1 MRAATVV
8 AAIVLSGTGGGSAQ
22 TGEPHLTGF
31 TSAGAEAQLA
41 RERQF
46 KGLPSASIAEEYFDV
61 LSAEPHHTGSPYQIK
76 LAQYVGDLF
85 RSFGME
91 VSRYQYDVLIPW
103 PGEQRLELVAP
114 VSQAIQVD
122 EDTLPGDPFA
132 ARPGIIPA
140 YNAYSPSGDVTGELV
155 YVNYGVP
162 ADYEALAALGI
173 DVKGKIVIAR
183 YGGSW
188 RGIKPKVAAE
198 HGALGCIIYSDPR
211 DDGYFHGGGYPDGP
225 YRGAG
230 MVQRG
235 SVMDMPRYPGDPTT
249 PGRPSKP
256 GIERL
261 PMEQVTTFAP
271 IPVVPISHRAGEELL
286 KRLAGPVAPEAWR
299 GALGLTYRL
308 GPGPASVRL
317 RLQMDYAQR
326 PLVNVVG
333 RIRGS
338 ELPDEWVV
346 IGSHRDAWVFGA
358 LDPVSSHASMLDIAR
373 SFGELVRSG
382 WRPRRS
388 ILFVSWDGEE
398 QGLLGSTEWVE
409 DHLQEVRARTVIYVN
424 RDAAT
429 GRGWF
434 SAGGVHSLTT
444 FVHELAR
451 AVQDPAEPA
460 KTLYDRWLERARD
473 QHRGDGEPPA
483 SPPLNALGSGS
494 DYTAFLD
501 HAGVSVL
508 DMGIGS
514 DANRGTYHSTYDH
527 PIWFKKFVDP
537 GFVYTVAATQV
548 AGLALMRFADAAIL
562 PLDYESYG
570 RQIASYAAEIEK
582 ESAKEPG
589 AAAVDFA
596 ALRAAA
602 ERLARAGAALRAH
615 GEALLSASAVDAPA
629 IADVNR
635 RLMAA
640 ERSLIDP
647 EGLPERPWFKHTVY
661 APGFYTGYGVKTLPG
676 VREAVEA
683 KNFELANR
691 QAVRVIQAL
700 ERAAATLEGKGVTGS
715 VHLPVPVAPP
725 A

>member
-1 MRAATVV
+1 MVLTAA
-8 AAIVLSGTGGGSAQ
+8 GGGAQ
-22 TGEPHLTGF
+22 SPPARLLGF
-31 TSAGAEAQLA
+31 TAAGTEAHLA

-46 KGLPSASIAEEYFDV
+46 MRLPSASIAEQYFDV
-61 LSAEPHHTGSPYQIK
+61 LAAEPHHTGSPYQIK
-76 LAQYVGDLF
+76 LGQYVADLF
-85 RSFGME
+85 TTFGME
-91 VSRYQYDVLIPW
+91 TARHQYDVLIPW
-103 PGEQRLELVAP
+103 PGERRLELVAP
-114 VSQAIQVD
+114 IAQAIDVD
-122 EDTLPGDPFA
+122 EETLSGDPFA
-132 ARPGIIPA
+132 TQSGIMPA

-162 ADYEALAALGI
+162 ADYQALARLGV
-173 DVKGKIVIAR
+173 DVKGKIVLAR

-198 HGALGCIIYSDPR
+198 HGAVGCIIYSDPR
-211 DDGYFHGGGYPDGP
+211 DDGYFHGAAYPDGP

-256 GIERL
+256 GVDRL
-261 PMEQVTTFAP
+261 PIEQVTTLAP
-271 IPVVPISHRAGEELL
+271 IPVLPVSHRAGEALL
-286 KRLAGPVAPEAWR
+286 RHLGGPVAPEAWR
-299 GALGLTYRL
+299 GALGLTYRV
-308 GPGPASVRL
+308 GPGPARVRL
-317 RLQMDYAQR
+317 RLQMDYAER
-326 PLVNVVG
+326 PLVNVIG
-333 RIRGS
+333 RFVGS

-373 SFGELVRSG
+373 SFGELVKAG

-409 DHLQEVRARTVIYVN
+409 DHLADVAERTVIYIN
-424 RDAAT
+424 RDAST

-434 SAGGVHSLTT
+434 SAGGVHSLTP

-451 AVQDPAEPA
+451 AVHDPAEPA
-460 KTLYDRWLERARD
+460 KTLYDKWLERAREQQRTGD
-473 QHRGDGEPPA
+473 QPLSAPL
-483 SPPLNALGSGS
+483 LNALGSGS

-501 HAGVSVL
+501 YAGVSVL

-514 DANRGTYHSTYDH
+514 EANRGTYHSTYDH
-527 PIWFKKFVDP
+527 PIWFKQHVDP

-548 AGLALMRFADAAIL
+548 AGLALMRFADAALL

-570 RQIASYAAEIEK
+570 RQIADYVAEIEK
-582 ESAKEPG
+582 ESSKDAG
-589 AAAVDFA
+589 ATVVDFA

-602 ERLARAGAALRAH
+602 QDFARAGAAARAR
-615 GEALLSASAVDAPA
+615 GGALLASEVIDARA
-629 IADVNR
+629 LADLNR

-647 EGLPERPWFKHTVY
+647 EGLPERPWFKHTIY
-661 APGFYTGYGVKTLPG
+661 APGFYTGYGVKTVPG
-676 VREAVEA
+676 VREAAEA
-683 KNFELANR
+683 KNFALASR
-691 QAVRVIQAL
+691 QAGRVIEAL
-700 ERAAATLEGKGVTGS
+700 RRATTALDGK
-715 VHLPVPVAPP
+715 
-725 A
+725 